1 MAQAWYELDRVD
13 EAREALLHCRTVR
26 AASADLRLRAAQ
38 VFGRIMS
45 LRESPQD
52 ALAYFTRAEVHFRA
66 IGAHRGAWLAS
77 DSVVLSYGDLRHAR
91 SMQTALDEIASTHA
105 DTDPQFAE
113 VGAVVAMSR
122 TRLLLA
128 MGLAR
133 EALIALDAARP
144 SSVR

>member
-13 EAREALLHCRTVR
+13 EAREALLHCRTALR

-66 IGAHRGAWLAS
+66 IGAHRG
-77 DSVVLSYGDLRHAR
+77 GMHAGER
-91 SMQTALDEIASTHA
+91 GMC
-105 DTDPQFAE
+105 
-113 VGAVVAMSR
+113 
-122 TRLLLA
+122 
-128 MGLAR
+128 
-133 EALIALDAARP
+133 
-144 SSVR
+144 